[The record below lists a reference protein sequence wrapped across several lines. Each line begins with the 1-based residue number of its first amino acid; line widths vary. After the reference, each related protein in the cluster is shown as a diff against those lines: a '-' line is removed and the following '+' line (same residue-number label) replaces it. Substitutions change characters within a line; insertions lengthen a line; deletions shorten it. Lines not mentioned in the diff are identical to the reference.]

1 MSQVNDEPMKHM
13 DEITLLMYV
22 ERQLDREHAQ
32 EVSLHTQTCANCLAL
47 LRTLDRESR
56 LLTRSMLEQDEA
68 LPARLAEFRLAVR
81 KSMQWIWGV
90 VLAAAIFGMYALY
103 AGYIEPLQ
111 TRLENAGFG
120 GSSLLSMLFF
130 QGAFWKGWQSMFT
143 LLEVFVLAMVA
154 GFGIFAVR
162 KFVRRGSAMAVMF
175 ASMGLL
181 AMLPNAAGAV
191 ESRTGDSVTVGKDE
205 KIKGDIYL
213 YGERIRVE
221 GDVDG
226 DVIAFSQDIQITGH
240 VTGDVLAGGQS
251 VRISGP
257 VDGNIRVFANTLTVS
272 NKVGRNLMGWTQH
285 FTLESSGIVGRSVTA
300 FCQLLTI
307 DGRVGGD
314 VLVRDQATTIN
325 GFVGGELDAGG
336 ERLSIGNAAELAG
349 PAKFKG
355 QKEPE
360 LASGAKLASPVAFT
374 RSEQRHHTD
383 TARGAGFYFWRFL
396 FTAAL
401 IVLGLTLFGLMPR
414 MGRDAV
420 ESGEHYGAAFG
431 LGVLVFFGVFIAA
444 LIACVSV
451 IGIFVGISALF
462 LWFVMLFAAELV
474 VGTIVGKWIL
484 GRTEEFWPLVLRMV
498 VGLVIVRAI
507 TSLPVVD
514 WLIAFFITVWGMG
527 AISLALYRRV
537 QPVIAPNIPS
547 LPMGPGSMPLPP
559 QTTVGGI

>member
-1 MSQVNDEPMKHM
+1 MSQVNDTPMKHM
-13 DEITLLMYV
+13 DEMTLLLYV

-32 EVSLHTQTCANCLAL
+32 EVSVHTQTCASCLAL

-56 LLTRSMLEQDEA
+56 LLTRAMLEQDEA

-90 VLAAAIFGMYALY
+90 VVAAAIFGMYALY
-103 AGYIEPLQ
+103 AAYIEPLQ
-111 TRLENAGFG
+111 TRLEEAGFG
-120 GSSLLSMLFF
+120 GSSLLSLLFF

-143 LLEVFVLAMVA
+143 LLEVFVLAAIA

-175 ASMGLL
+175 ASLGLL
-181 AMLPNAAGAV
+181 ASMPAPAGAV
-191 ESRTGDSVTVGKDE
+191 ESRSGDSVTVGKDE
-205 KIKGDIYL
+205 KVKGDIFL
-213 YGERIRVE
+213 YGEKVRVD

-240 VTGDVLAGGQS
+240 VTGDVLAGGEA

-257 VDGNIRVFANTLTVS
+257 VDGNIRVAANTLTIS
-272 NKVGRNLMGWTQH
+272 GKVGRNVMGWAQH
-285 FTLESSGIVGRSVTA
+285 FTLEGSAVVGRSLSA
-300 FCQLLTI
+300 FCQLLSI
-307 DGRVGGD
+307 DGHVGGD
-314 VLVRDQATTIN
+314 VVVRNQSTTVN
-325 GFVGGELDAGG
+325 GFIGGELDAGG
-336 ERLSIGNAAELAG
+336 ERLSIGNGAEIAG

-355 QKEPE
+355 AKEPE
-360 LASGAKLASPVAFT
+360 VASGAKLASPMAFIK
-374 RSEQRHHTD
+374 SEHQHASA
-383 TARGAGFYFWRFL
+383 ARGFGFYFWRFL
-396 FTAAL
+396 FTVAL
-401 IVLGLTLFGLMPR
+401 IVLGLALFGLMPK

-420 ESGEHYGAAFG
+420 DSGEHYGAAFG
-431 LGVLVFFGVFIAA
+431 LGVLVFFGVFISA

-451 IGIFVGISALF
+451 VGIFVGISALF

-474 VGTIVGKWIL
+474 VGTIVGKWLL

-514 WLIAFFITVWGMG
+514 WLVAFFITVWGMG

-547 LPMGPGSMPLPP
+547 VPMGPGSMPLPP